1 MTNGKKL
8 ETLEEIQ
15 DEMKTLSRKRDLA
28 IIEADKIQ
36 KELQA
41 LSQKF
46 LESHPDFIKI
56 RCLTCG
62 GKGYVDSNDGKK
74 KICMN
79 PNFPMLSCNGKGYIM
94 LEKYKEEKK
103 EE

>member
-1 MTNGKKL
+1 MTEKKL

-28 IIEADKIQ
+28 IIEADKYQ
-36 KELQA
+36 KSLQEL
-41 LSQKF
+41 SVKF
-46 LESHPDFIKI
+46 LEIHPDFIKI
-56 RCLTCG
+56 KCLTCG
-62 GKGYVDSNDGKK
+62 GKGYIAADDGKK

-79 PNFPMLSCNGKGYIM
+79 PNFPLLSCGGKGYIM

-103 EE
+103 E